1 MNASSDPLWPSELR
15 CSADKKYLSIRFEN
29 GDNFTL
35 SAELLR
41 VESPSAEVQ
50 GHHPSQAVLQ
60 IGKEN
65 VNILKISPVGQY
77 AIKLHFSDSH
87 DTGIY
92 SWAYLYKLA
101 KNYDQLW
108 MEYIMKLDESGVKRK
123 VDDSEQ

>member
-1 MNASSDPLWPSELR
+1 MASSPTPIAINLQQKSKLLHIVFNDQTE
-15 CSADKKYLSIRFEN
+15 CKLSCEF
-29 GDNFTL
+29 
-35 SAELLR
+35 LR
-41 VESPSAEVQ
+41 VYSPSAEVQ

-65 VNILKISPVGQY
+65 VNILKISPIGQY
-77 AIKLHFSDSH
+77 AIKLHFSDGH
-87 DTGIY
+87 DTGLY

-101 KNYDQLW
+101 KNYGQLW